1 MARSESGGNEMT
13 EVQGRSTGALNIERI
28 YQTTVPADELAK
40 TLADHFRAQEFE
52 AQVYRTSG
60 DRTVMQARK
69 ESLWRQLLGVTYAL
83 TVVLTPGEGQLSIGL
98 GGHEWVDAAASGA
111 IGLVAVPPVLLG
123 TAYGIWKENQLD
135 KEVWQVIDK
144 GGRRQ
149 RPLAG
154 IQDRQA

>member
-1 MARSESGGNEMT
+1 MAEEQGSGSSA
-13 EVQGRSTGALNIERI
+13 GRPALNIERI
-28 YQTTVPADELAK
+28 YSTTVPAEELAG

-83 TVVLTPGEGQLSIGL
+83 TVVFSPGDGQLSIGL
-98 GGHEWVDAAASGA
+98 GGHEWIDAAVSGA

-135 KEVWQVIDK
+135 REVWQVIDK
-144 GGRRQ
+144 AVGASE
-149 RPLAG
+149 L
-154 IQDRQA
+154 